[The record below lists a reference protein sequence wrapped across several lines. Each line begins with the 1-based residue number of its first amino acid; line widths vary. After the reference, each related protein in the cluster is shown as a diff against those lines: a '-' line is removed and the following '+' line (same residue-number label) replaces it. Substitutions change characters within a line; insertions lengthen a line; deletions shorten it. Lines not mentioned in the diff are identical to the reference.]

1 MAGARESGG
10 GAMERLYIRIAS
22 ASKAL
27 TALREVVGIGD
38 VSAITRDA
46 AIQRFEFTFEA
57 VWKAAKLYLKEIE
70 GLDIGS
76 PKGVLRASLEVG
88 LLSENETSLGL
99 EMVDD
104 RNLTSHTYNEGLAVS
119 IYERLDDYARLLSI
133 WLKRMKERIEST

>member
-1 MAGARESGG
+1 L
-10 GAMERLYIRIAS
+10 ERLEVRMLS

-27 TALREVVGIGD
+27 TALREVVGIAE
-38 VSAITRDA
+38 VPAITRDA

-70 GLDIGS
+70 GLDVGS
-76 PKGVLRASLEVG
+76 PKGVLRASMEVG
-88 LLSENETSLGL
+88 ILADDETSLGL

-119 IYERLDDYARLLSI
+119 IYKRLDDYAYLLSV
-133 WLKRMKERIEST
+133 WLERIKERTG